1 MSPDQIIL
9 DLDSIRERFLLYNKT
24 FPKEQ
29 INDFYQFDTKKSAKQ
44 NLSLLSKEILNTPF
58 TTNYLFAYK
67 PIFLAIIA
75 HWTSQNGDNVHLL
88 KVLETSSKIISLYP
102 ISRSLIEDFLSKNNE
117 FFITILQNV
126 STQKDANIFKILL
139 SYYRLL
145 YHDVTIFIR
154 FIKPD
159 VLYSMVEHPMT
170 PSLTKFLSLKLL
182 SIYLQLN
189 ESGALDMYKKY
200 LDWNNQDLFCGPYD
214 TNKHANYKFLELNE
228 AKRLSNFTILP
239 EVDECFI
246 GPENT
251 QNNNTY
257 FAIEPSDLDKNVV
270 SIGGVI
276 VPRVHIANENKNQY
290 SKTFVPTMR
299 TVTAIRQLA
308 KFLQKAEPIMLLGK
322 SGSGKTFLISEL
334 SKYIGCYDSI
344 VKIHLGEQTDAKLLI
359 GTYTSGEKPGTF
371 EWRDGV
377 LTTAVKEGRWVLIE
391 DIDKA
396 PTEVLSILLSLLEKR
411 ELTIPS
417 RGETINAGNGF
428 QLISTVT
435 LTEDMIK
442 KNNASDSTI
451 NNNNNNFNLNMIGM
465 RIWKTVYLDEP
476 SEEDL
481 TLILTKRYPVLT
493 RLIPKLIHCYKTVKS
508 IYLDPRFISLNKG
521 AHSRVV
527 SVRDLVKLCSR
538 LDTLFKNNNIHKP
551 DQLIESS
558 IYDSI
563 FAEATDCFAGA
574 ISEFKALEPLIHS
587 IGESLEIANSR
598 ISLFLTKHVP
608 KFENF
613 DDHIIIGRAK
623 LHKSTLSLQKK
634 SVNST
639 SFAFTNH
646 SLRLMEQISVA
657 VQMTEP
663 VLLVGETGTGKTT
676 VVQQVAKLMNK
687 SLTVINVSQQTETGD
702 LLGGYKPVNSKSVA
716 VPIQE
721 EFETLFAATFS
732 VKKNERFYKMLHKC
746 FNKGQWKNVVKLWN
760 EAYKMAQTILKKKEE
775 TTPNNNEKKKK
786 KRKLNDHQKEL
797 LLKQWSEF
805 DNSVAKFKAQ
815 ASTLENSFI
824 FNFVEGSLV
833 KAVRNGEW
841 LLLDEINLASADT
854 LESISELLSDAS
866 SRSILLSEKGDAE
879 PIKAHPDFRIFACMN
894 PATDVGKRDLPTG
907 IRSKFTEIY
916 VHSPDRDITDL
927 LSIIDKYI
935 GNYSV
940 SDEWVGNDIA
950 ELYLEAKKLSD
961 NNQIVDGSNQK
972 PHFSI
977 RTLTRTLLYVRD
989 IVKIYGLRRSLY
1001 DGFCMSFLTLLDE
1014 KSANILEPII
1024 AKYTIDRLKN
1034 ARAVLLQAPS
1044 SPGPDYVQFKHYWMR
1059 KGQEE
1064 VKEQPHY
1071 IITPFVEKNLLNL
1084 VRATSGNR
1092 FPILIQGPTSAGK
1105 TSMIKYL
1112 ADITGHKFVRIN
1124 NHEHTDLQEYLG
1136 TYITDDSG
1144 KLAFK
1149 EGVLVE
1155 ALRKGYWIVLDEL
1168 NLAPTDVLEALN
1180 RLLDDNRELFIPETQ
1195 EIVHPHPDFM
1205 LFATQNPPGIY
1216 GGRKVLSRA
1225 FRNRFLEL
1233 HFDDIPQNELEI
1245 ILRERCQIAPS
1256 YAKKIVEVYRQ
1267 LSIERSATRLFEQ
1280 KNGFATLRDLFRWAL
1295 RDAVGYEELAA
1306 NGYMLLAERCRS
1318 PQEKVTVKKTLE
1330 KVMKVKL
1337 DMDRYYES
1345 LEDQNLQKMDSVIWT
1360 KALRRLA
1367 VLVTSSLK
1375 NNEPVLLVG
1384 ETGCGKTTVC
1394 QLLAEYT
1401 GKKLI
1406 TLNAHQNTE
1415 TGDILGAQR
1424 PLRNRSELQHQ
1435 LISVLQ
1441 SVLNK
1446 PEVIELDSL
1455 LMAYDECD
1463 KSQLSENQIENVNR
1477 LKENLNVLF
1486 EWNDGPLV
1494 QALKTGNFFLLDEI
1508 SLADDS
1514 VLERLNSVLEPER
1527 SLLIAEKGSSDNFVT
1542 AKDGFQFFAT
1552 MNPGGDYGKKEL
1564 SPALRNRFT
1573 EIWVPSMEN
1582 FEDVELI
1589 VKSKLQTSAD
1599 ELTKCIVGFSE
1610 WFGKKYGGGD
1620 ATNGIISLRDILAW
1634 VDFINSTNN
1643 KLKNPAAQLVH
1654 GALMVFIDALG
1665 TNNTAYLAE
1674 NEENLRKQ
1682 KAECIEKLSE
1692 IFGSDLS
1699 IYVDGNNKYDMD
1711 DSNLYIGMF
1720 AYPKAPHNSKS
1731 TTFTIDAPTTA
1742 GNLMRVIRA
1751 MQVSKPI
1758 LLEGSP
1764 GVGKTSLITALANLT
1779 GNKLTRINLSE
1790 QTDLIDLFG
1799 SDAPGERSGE
1809 FVWHDAPFLK
1819 AMQEGHW
1826 VLLDEMN
1833 LASQSV
1839 LEGLNACLDHRG
1851 EAYIPEL
1858 DKSFSRHPN
1867 FMVFAAQNPQYQGG
1881 GRKGLPKSFVNR
1893 FTVVYVEML
1902 TAEDLLLIAKHLYP
1916 QVDSVIIQNV
1926 IRLISEL
1933 EDQVSR
1939 KKMWGLSGSPWEF
1952 NLRDSL
1958 RWLKLLGKKGITDEL
1973 TIYDFFDIIIKQR
1986 FRTKED
1992 RAKASSLLHKIFGEN
2007 TKKSNYFWGDVNFI
2021 QFNNAVAK
2029 RNPQFSFPLANNL
2042 YNLECNVEYYE
2053 SALRCIS
2060 NNWPLILVGP
2070 TNSGKTSLVTYLA
2083 SLLGAQVD
2091 IFSMNSDI
2099 DSMDI
2104 LGGYEQVD
2112 MTRKIS
2118 TLTNKFKMFLR
2129 NILFA
2134 NLKLNSAEADSI
2146 ASGFHLLNVIS
2157 QHSINEQTFDQ
2168 FYSLF
2173 KDFYAC
2179 VKNNTTLDHI
2189 SEQIE
2194 NIKHLI
2200 NRVEA
2205 AKFEWFDGMLVKA
2218 VEEGR
2223 WLILD
2228 NANLCSPS
2236 VLDRLNSLLET
2247 NGSLL
2252 INECSQED
2260 GQPRVLEPHPNF
2272 RLFLTMDPK
2281 YGELSR
2287 AMRNR
2292 GIEIYMDDLNER
2304 ATSYDRKCLGYD
2316 SKQIFKEDDDSLSQ
2330 ELMSL
2335 HINMSTLQKPLKCFI
2350 IPSCTFAQSFS
2361 KVHDVLLY
2369 STTDAPVETLS
2380 GLLSFSKLND
2390 IEGWNSNING
2400 INYYYSGSKVSSII
2414 EFLQFL
2420 RISNILEKL
2429 NEISLTS
2436 EKNINHIIS
2445 NENNTVSHQPIMLLL
2460 NEFLVPELIKV
2471 APLVVSAEIIYLFS
2485 ILEKL
2490 RLLQSNL
2497 STIEKRSKIC
2507 KVSDLS
2513 YIEKSAAVVNG
2524 RQLKEKIRIPVFT
2537 LLSNLLDFIKHN
2549 ITSNPLFSVHNFY
2562 KSFWSLI
2569 IILESIFDCA
2579 SKKDEARLRIYKEVL
2594 GNWLVTAPCEQEA
2607 SNFEAITNAFDNSI
2621 NSQRGYSMTIL
2632 WEKFRIAYPQT
2643 AEGWQLWNN
2652 IQDLCAR
2659 FDKVRVQQF
2668 KESTQLIETII
2679 FMFAELMNDILTNN
2693 VKDFELLDAKLREGI
2708 DSLETI
2714 SNKFLNKRE
2723 HFFMNEFDTL
2733 VRIQS
2738 LYQEGISSLLKNVCS
2753 NVSISTSKLIKLS
2766 SNDHVYPPVFNLL
2779 WVKQKDRYISHTN
2792 SIISAAFIQN
2802 IINKTNS
2809 FNKFNGSHIEQA
2821 LSDAKLLLVT
2831 SIESSK
2837 YLLKNPINELT
2848 CKLLEWVKVVFNTHL
2863 QVDVSQINNQELIAL
2878 LSSPENKH
2886 LNNVYQN
2893 YLKHA
2898 LDILNDVNK
2907 SHLLGH
2913 AWILFGIAMLIL
2925 YSPDIPY
2932 DPAVHDYVL
2941 YDIYI
2946 KHVNYSKDMIQS
2958 WDVINNV
2965 ISGDDDILVK
2975 KLVDVPSDYDT
2986 PNKPRVYRS
2995 SLSVDNLIDEWSVFF
3010 SSTITPERLSVIFS
3024 SVDKWDKMIDGRFDM
3039 FQQTSSNFL
3048 SRLETGYQ
3056 TFSDLNDI
3064 FAGYVFCIKLGFDLM
3079 KHSIKEREKDIKLT
3093 NLWPVDSLQLTNSNS
3108 LVTTFTE
3115 ISKLTKNTSVDD
3127 FMCEKVMIFFMEIF
3141 NYHKCDK
3148 KIYGLF
3154 DNVLQIL
3161 YYRWSL
3167 RRMKDE
3173 QKSAEESSIF
3183 KYEDKTED
3191 VEAEFRKMFPDYDN
3205 TLSFNEADSYANTQE
3220 DDLENIYYKMATI
3233 YMDIFSG
3240 EKSSTIDQLV
3250 NSGSKLVGTLINNKQ
3265 ELLAGEISPS
3275 LLIASITTLYD
3286 EINTYS
3292 EQGDHENLDFYR
3304 DSSVVEAK
3312 KAVTV
3317 INNIWLK
3324 VHSLLQQ
3331 WPEHATLNEL
3341 YRICEE
3347 FLSFSVDTPLA
3358 RQLQKIEQ
3366 IYTFMT
3372 EWEKYAASYVSFST
3386 LIKDIT
3392 NLIVSW
3398 RRLELHTWKG
3408 LFKTEEKKI
3417 EKSIGK
3423 WWFYVFEIVI
3433 ATNCENEENE
3443 IPQLTTLLSSL
3454 NIFFSKSTVGEYATR
3469 IKLVKNFANHLKLYM
3484 PSRSKTLD
3492 ALNNILSFYGQFTT
3506 IVTDFIDAK
3515 KKSLEKDISEVILLA
3530 SWKDVNVDALKQS
3543 SRKSH
3548 NSLYKLV
3555 RKYRNVLTTNVLS
3568 IIESG
3573 LPYEHKLRLQYKPL
3587 VKPSFVEVDLQH
3599 AKNVVKTIPDWD
3611 SRIKT
3616 LKNIDLVKKN
3626 MENYYAKIESQ
3637 SFPKFE
3643 QLVRDYA
3650 READRL
3656 RSETPNIYKKE
3667 IKKQLAALKAQKT
3680 KLLSDSLKELRRIG
3694 LKTSFREDIHKV
3706 QGTATS
3712 ILANSPSFNGTIMES
3727 SDDYYFRILDM
3738 LPKLRSAVANPADDI
3753 PVASVEKGMAIMEN
3767 LFFSLIT
3774 TRKPIVTLARH
3785 FEKVSEVRDYF
3796 ECISS
3801 STGSIKQFSL
3811 QLDVSNI
3818 RYISSWLPYVLE
3830 YATKSLT
3837 IIGSLCEQSLDTGL
3851 ILQTSIRLKEFNS
3864 RIEKVHV
3871 FDSQT
3876 SILVSE
3882 YKEFI
3887 NNFLAQLESSQNSY
3901 NYFVYN
3907 VIVNWIKQNTLTS
3920 VKSEQF
3926 SEPAIQEFDQLFRKV
3941 FTSIILA
3948 FQKLMEND
3956 FTSIT
3961 EEDDGWLSIKFKSM
3975 ISLIKSL
3982 NANKIIH
3989 NLQSVCNLLDSSDIS
4004 STTSIMLRA
4013 ITTFT
4018 LPVINQY
4025 FITLQ
4030 CILEKSRSYYVDLS
4044 QGTYI
4049 LANILHNL
4057 AKNGFCSPQP
4067 PSEEVDDNNLHEGT
4081 GLGDGEGAQNNSKD
4095 IEQDEDLT
4103 EDAQT
4108 ANQDQKNKDD
4118 SENEDEDNAVEM
4130 EGDMAGEIE
4139 NLSDQDDNN
4148 DENDMDEEEENEL
4161 DDQIDDLDEDD
4172 PNAVDDKMW
4181 DEEAAESS
4189 KEKEIDKQLDSKDEN
4204 EVQAANDHDDNADNG
4219 ENENQ
4224 NMDDEDKSKKEQ
4236 QQEIEEEI
4244 NDNDNH
4250 SENDDDEV
4258 EEDENVDEEEDVG
4271 EQEDEVRNEE
4281 GEKMDAAVPEV
4292 ETLELPDDLKLDS
4305 GDEEEGDN
4313 EEDENDDEIMDNI
4326 DMLNEDEEEE
4336 VNNETNNSGN
4346 EDEPDAMD
4354 IDEDENPIEDESIE
4368 AGNTENKDIEDEN
4381 DKNKSDEENVN
4392 NNSEEELGQDQDQLA
4407 NEEKELG
4414 GDDNMD
4420 NPEGLDGIEDLLQE
4434 QSTDTNAAV
4443 EQQYGSKG
4451 SGSTSKDIEEQED
4464 IGSSG
4469 NTQNAYEEE
4478 QEKEQVDN
4486 VDNTREEAKEALKQ
4500 LGDSLKEFHRRR
4512 REIKEATER
4521 SKEEQ
4526 DEPDRKVNERP
4537 DDFEH
4542 VDGANTETDTQALGS
4557 ANQDE
4562 VQTIDED
4569 KAIDDDFEE
4578 EEENKGEDKDY
4589 DMLQNE
4595 NDKTNENELD
4605 EGLESEQDETG
4616 ELQDGKVG
4624 GVFSNQ
4630 KDDDNDDP
4638 FNKNNKS
4645 VKDEYNEEDLYEND
4659 IDMLLDV
4666 VDNKVNRENQFD
4678 IPPRDI
4684 NEARAIW
4691 NQSEISTMELV
4702 SRLGEQLRLILEP
4715 TLATKLRGDYKTG
4728 KRLNMKRIIPYIA
4741 SQFRKDKIWL
4751 RRTKPSKRD
4760 YQIMIALDNSKSMS
4774 ESNCVKL
4781 AFDSLCLVSR
4791 TLTQLESG
4799 SLSIMKFGENSREV
4813 HSFDQPFSK
4822 EAGVK
4827 TFQWFDFQDTKTDVK
4842 KLVAESIKIFE
4853 RSRSLSSNSDQWQL
4867 EIIISDGI
4875 CEDHETLQRL
4885 VRRARENKIMLVF
4898 VIIDGISSNESILD
4912 MNQVNYIPDQYGN
4925 PQLKINKYLDTFP
4938 FEFYVVVHD
4947 ISELPEMLSIIL
4959 RQYFSDL
4966 VSS

>member
-1 MSPDQIIL
+1 MSPDQIVL
-9 DLDSIRERFLLYNKT
+9 DLDAIRERFLFFNKT

-29 INDFYQFDTKKSAKQ
+29 IDDFYQFNTNKSTKE
-44 NLSLLSKEILNTPF
+44 NLSLLSKKILNTPF

-67 PIFLAIIA
+67 PIFLAIVA
-75 HWTSQNGDNVHLL
+75 HWTSRTDDNDHLL
-88 KVLETSSKIISLYP
+88 KVLESTSRIISLYP
-102 ISRSLIEDFLSKNNE
+102 ISRTIIEDFLSKNND
-117 FFITILQNV
+117 FFITILQNP
-126 STQKDANIFKILL
+126 STQDNSSIFKILL
-139 SYYRLL
+139 SYYRLI
-145 YHDVTIFIR
+145 YHDNTVFINFLR
-154 FIKPD
+154 PD
-159 VLYSMVEHPMT
+159 VLYSIVEHPLT
-170 PSLTKFLSLKLL
+170 SPLTKFLSLKLL

-189 ESGALDMYKKY
+189 ESGSIDLFRKY
-200 LDWNNQDLFCGPYD
+200 LDYNNHDIFCGQYD
-214 TNKHANYKFLELNE
+214 TNKYANYKFLELNE
-228 AKRLSNFTILP
+228 AKRFSNFTLLP
-239 EVDECFI
+239 EVKECFI
-246 GPENT
+246 NSKIT
-251 QNNNTY
+251 HTKNY
-257 FAIEPSDLDKNVV
+257 FVINPSDLNNNVV
-270 SIGGVI
+270 SIGGII
-276 VPRVHIANENKNQY
+276 VPRVRITNNFENQY
-290 SKTFVPTMR
+290 PPTFVPTLK
-299 TVTAIRQLA
+299 TISAIRQLA
-308 KFLQKAEPIMLLGK
+308 KLLQKSDPIMLLGK
-322 SGSGKTFLISEL
+322 SGSGKTFLINEV
-334 SKYIGCYDSI
+334 SKYVGCYDSI
-344 VKIHLGEQTDAKLLI
+344 IKIHLGEQTDAKLLI

-411 ELTIPS
+411 EFTIPS
-417 RGETINAGNGF
+417 RGETVSAGNGF

-442 KNNASDSTI
+442 TNSTA
-451 NNNNNNFNLNMIGM
+451 NLSANNFNLNMIGM
-465 RIWKTVYLDEP
+465 RIWKTVYLNEP
-476 SEEDL
+476 SEKDL

-493 RLIPKLIHCYKTVKS
+493 QLIPKLIYCYETVKS
-508 IYLDPRFISLNKG
+508 IYLDPRFVSLNKG

-527 SVRDLVKLCSR
+527 SIRDLVKLCNR

-558 IYDSI
+558 VYDSI
-563 FAEATDCFAGA
+563 FAEAVDCFGGA
-574 ISEFKALEPLIHS
+574 ISEFKALEPLIHN

-598 ISLFLTKHVP
+598 ISLFLTKNTP
-608 KFENF
+608 KFETF
-613 DDHIIIGRAK
+613 DDHVIIGRAK

-634 SVNST
+634 SINST

-676 VVQQVAKLMNK
+676 VVQQVANLMNK

-732 VKKNERFYKMLHKC
+732 IKKNERFYKMLHKC
-746 FNKGQWKNVVKLWN
+746 FNKGQWKNVVKLWK
-760 EAYKMAQTILKKKEE
+760 EAYKMAQTVLKKEDK
-775 TTPNNNEKKKK
+775 TTSAVDENRKK

-805 DNSVAKFKAQ
+805 DNNVTKFIAQ
-815 ASTLENSFI
+815 SNSLENSFI

-854 LESISELLSDAS
+854 LESISELLSDTS

-935 GNYSV
+935 GSFSV
-940 SDEWVGNDIA
+940 SDEWIGNDIA
-950 ELYLEAKKLSD
+950 ECYLEAKRLSE

-1034 ARAVLLQAPS
+1034 TRSVLLQTPS
-1044 SPGPDYVQFKHYWMR
+1044 SPGPSYVQFKHYWMR

-1064 VKEQPHY
+1064 IKEQPHY
-1071 IITPFVEKNLLNL
+1071 IITPFVERNLLNL

-1092 FPILIQGPTSAGK
+1092 FPILVQGPTSAGK

-1136 TYITDDSG
+1136 TYITDDAG
-1144 KLAFK
+1144 KLTFK

-1233 HFDDIPQNELEI
+1233 HFDDIPQDELEI

-1256 YAKKIVEVYRQ
+1256 YAKRIVEVYRQ
-1267 LSIERSATRLFEQ
+1267 LSVERSVTRLFEQ
-1280 KNGFATLRDLFRWAL
+1280 KNSFATLRDLFRWAL
-1295 RDAVGYEELAA
+1295 RDAVGYKELAA

-1318 PQEKVTVKKTLE
+1318 PQEKITVKKTLE
-1330 KVMKVKL
+1330 RVMKVKL
-1337 DMDRYYES
+1337 DMDHYYEN
-1345 LEDQNLQKMDSVIWT
+1345 LEDPNLRKLDSVIWT

-1367 VLVTSSLK
+1367 VLVTNSLK

-1394 QLLAEYT
+1394 QLLSEYT

-1424 PLRNRSELQHQ
+1424 PIRNRSELQHQ
-1435 LISVLQ
+1435 LISLLQ
-1441 SVLNK
+1441 NILNK
-1446 PEVIELDSL
+1446 PEITNLDSL
-1455 LMAYDECD
+1455 LVAYDHFD
-1463 KSQLSENQIENVNR
+1463 KSQLSENQLQDVKQLR
-1477 LKENLNVLF
+1477 ENLNVLF
-1486 EWNDGPLV
+1486 EWNDGPLI
-1494 QALKTGNFFLLDEI
+1494 QALKEGNFFLFDEI

-1573 EIWVPSMEN
+1573 EIWVPSMES
-1582 FEDVELI
+1582 FDDVELI
-1589 VKSKLQTSAD
+1589 VKCKLKPSVS
-1599 ELTKCIVGFSE
+1599 ELTKSIVGFSE

-1620 ATNGIISLRDILAW
+1620 ATSGVISLRDILAW
-1634 VDFINSTNN
+1634 VEFINSTDN

-1674 NEENLRKQ
+1674 NEVNLKRQ
-1682 KAECIEKLSE
+1682 KTECIDKLSS
-1692 IFGSDLS
+1692 IFGDDLS
-1699 IYVDGNNKYDMD
+1699 IYVNASNKYNFDNSD
-1711 DSNLYIGMF
+1711 IHIGMF
-1720 AYPKAPHNSKS
+1720 TYSKNLGIVEG

-1742 GNLMRVIRA
+1742 RNLMRVTRA
-1751 MQVSKPI
+1751 MQVNKPI

-1764 GVGKTSLITALANLT
+1764 GVGKTSLITALASLT

-1809 FVWHDAPFLK
+1809 FVWHNAPFLK

-1902 TAEDLLLIAKHLYP
+1902 TADDLLLIAKHLYP
-1916 QVDSVIIQNV
+1916 GIDSDIIQNV
-1926 IRLISEL
+1926 IHLISEL
-1933 EDQVSR
+1933 EEEVSR
-1939 KKMWGLSGSPWEF
+1939 KKKWGISGSPWEF
-1952 NLRDSL
+1952 NLRDAL
-1958 RWLKLLGKKGITDEL
+1958 RWLKLLGKKGITDEI

-1986 FRTKED
+1986 FRTEED
-1992 RAKASSLLHKIFGEN
+1992 RAKASSLLKKVFGKSS
-2007 TKKSNYFWGDVNFI
+2007 KKANYFGSHTNYI

-2029 RNPQFSFPLANNL
+2029 RNPQFSFPLANKL
-2042 YNLECNVEYYE
+2042 YSLECNIEYYE

-2083 SLLGAQVD
+2083 SVLGIQVD
-2091 IFSMNSDI
+2091 IFSMNSDV
-2099 DSMDI
+2099 DSVDI

-2112 MTRKIS
+2112 LTRKIS
-2118 TLTNKFKMFLR
+2118 SLANELRIFLR
-2129 NILFA
+2129 NILFT
-2134 NLKLNSAEADSI
+2134 NLKLGDTKTEEINISLRLLHNISERSI
-2146 ASGFHLLNVIS
+2146 T
-2157 QHSINEQTFDQ
+2157 EQNFDQ
-2168 FYSLF
+2168 FYALF
-2173 KDFYAC
+2173 KDFYTC
-2179 VKNNTTLDHI
+2179 IKNNITLNKI
-2189 SEQIE
+2189 FEQIE
-2194 NIKHLI
+2194 KIKHLTDK
-2200 NRVEA
+2200 VTA

-2260 GQPRVLEPHPNF
+2260 GQPRILEPHPNF

-2292 GIEIYMDDLNER
+2292 GIEIYMDDLNNR
-2304 ATSYDRKCLGYD
+2304 ATSYDRRCLGFT
-2316 SKQIFKEDDDSLSQ
+2316 SKTIIEEQEDLLSKELDSLSINPS
-2330 ELMSL
+2330 SL
-2335 HINMSTLQKPLKCFI
+2335 PRPLKCFI
-2350 IPSCTFAQSFS
+2350 IPSCTLAYSFS
-2361 KVHDVLLY
+2361 IVHDVILC
-2369 STTDAPVETLS
+2369 STTNTSIDALA
-2380 GLLSFSKLND
+2380 GLITFDNLNN
-2390 IEGWNSNING
+2390 IEGWSSNIVK
-2400 INYYYSGSKVSSII
+2400 INHYFNDS
-2414 EFLQFL
+2414 
-2420 RISNILEKL
+2420 RISGIVDFIHFLHTSKILEKL
-2429 NEISLTS
+2429 NDISLVA
-2436 EKNINHIIS
+2436 EKNIHFINS
-2445 NENNTVSHQPIMLLL
+2445 LENNTVSHQQLMLPL
-2460 NEFLVPELIKV
+2460 NEFLTSELIKT
-2471 APLVVSAEIIYLFS
+2471 APLAVSAEIIYLFN

-2490 RLLQSNL
+2490 RHLQACMI
-2497 STIEKRSKIC
+2497 TIEKRSKIC

-2513 YIEKSAAVVNG
+2513 YIEKCAAMLNG
-2524 RQLKEKIRIPVFT
+2524 RQLKEIIRIPIFSLVK
-2537 LLSNLLDFIKHN
+2537 NLLQFINHSIVSK
-2549 ITSNPLFSVHNFY
+2549 PLFPTNLYY
-2562 KSFWSLI
+2562 KLFWLLI
-2569 IILESIFDCA
+2569 VISESIYDSA
-2579 SKKDEARLRIYKEVL
+2579 SKKDEARLRVYKEVL
-2594 GNWLVTAPCEQEA
+2594 DKWLA
-2607 SNFEAITNAFDNSI
+2607 SATHKEGLENFKEIINIFDSSI
-2621 NSQRGYSMTIL
+2621 NSQRGHSMTIL
-2632 WEKFRIAYPQT
+2632 WEHFRIAYPQT
-2643 AEGWQLWNN
+2643 SKGWKLWND
-2652 IQDLCAR
+2652 IKELCAR
-2659 FDKVRVQQF
+2659 FDKVKMQQF
-2668 KESTQLIETII
+2668 KESTQSIVAII
-2679 FMFAELMNDILTNN
+2679 TTFAELVDDVLKNN
-2693 VKDFELLDAKLREGI
+2693 VTDVELLFTNLIEGI
-2708 DSLETI
+2708 NNLEAI
-2714 SNKFLNKRE
+2714 SNRFLNKRK
-2723 HFFMNEFDTL
+2723 HFFLNEFDTL
-2733 VRIQS
+2733 LRIQS
-2738 LYQEGISSLLKNVCS
+2738 LYQEGLSSILQNICS
-2753 NVSISTSKLIKLS
+2753 NVSISTHNQIRLTAS
-2766 SNDHVYPPVFNLL
+2766 DHVYPPVFDLL
-2779 WVKQKDRYISHTN
+2779 WVKQEDKYISHTN
-2792 SIISAAFIQN
+2792 DIISAAYIQN
-2802 IINKTNS
+2802 IIGKTNT
-2809 FNKFNGSHIEQA
+2809 FDKFSGSHIEQT
-2821 LSDAKLLLVT
+2821 LSDAKLLLT
-2831 SIESSK
+2831 TTIKSSK
-2837 YLLKNPINELT
+2837 YLLKNHIYELG
-2848 CKLLEWVKVVFNTHL
+2848 CKLLTWIKIIVKLHIN
-2863 QVDVSQINNQELIAL
+2863 VDISEINNQEIITLF
-2878 LSSPENKH
+2878 SSPENKH
-2886 LNNVYQN
+2886 INVVYQK
-2893 YLKHA
+2893 YLKPA
-2898 LDILNDVNK
+2898 LDILKDTNK
-2907 SHLLGH
+2907 SHLLGQ

-2925 YSPDIPY
+2925 YSPDVPY
-2932 DPAVHDYVL
+2932 DPAIHDYVL
-2941 YDIYI
+2941 YDIYM
-2946 KHVNYSKDMIQS
+2946 KHVNYSKDMINS
-2958 WDVINNV
+2958 WDVINKV
-2965 ISGDDDILVK
+2965 ISGDDEILVK
-2975 KLVDVPSDYDT
+2975 RLIEIPSDQDA

-3010 SSTITPERLSVIFS
+3010 SSTVNPERLSVIFPS
-3024 SVDKWDKMIDGRFDM
+3024 MNKWEQMIDGEFEM
-3039 FQQTSSNFL
+3039 FQQNSSNFL
-3048 SRLETGYQ
+3048 NRLNSGYQ
-3056 TFSDLNDI
+3056 AFTDLNDI
-3064 FAGYVFCIKLGFDLM
+3064 FAGYVFCIKFGFDLM
-3079 KHSIKEREKDIKLT
+3079 KHSIKENEKDTNVT
-3093 NLWPVDSLQLTNSNS
+3093 NLWPVDILQLTSNNS
-3108 LVTTFTE
+3108 LVNTFTE
-3115 ISKLTKNTSVDD
+3115 LSKLTKRTSVDD
-3127 FMCEKVMIFFMEIF
+3127 LISEKTMVFFMDIF
-3141 NYHKCDK
+3141 KYHKCNK
-3148 KIYGLF
+3148 RLYSMF
-3154 DNVLQIL
+3154 DNVLQTL

-3167 RRMKDE
+3167 RRMKEE
-3173 QKSAEESSIF
+3173 QKSIEESSIY

-3191 VEAEFRKMFPDYDN
+3191 IEAEFKEMFPDYASA
-3205 TLSFNEADSYANTQE
+3205 LSFEETNSFRNVQQ
-3220 DDLENIYYKMATI
+3220 DDLEKVYHKIATI
-3233 YMDIFSG
+3233 YMEIFSE
-3240 EKSSTIDQLV
+3240 EKSNSIDQLIK
-3250 NSGSKLVGTLINNKQ
+3250 SGSKLVDVFINNTQK
-3265 ELLAGEISPS
+3265 LLIGQISPS
-3275 LLIASITTLYD
+3275 LLMSSITILYN
-3286 EINTYS
+3286 EINKYS
-3292 EQGDHENLDFYR
+3292 GQDDDENLDFYH

-3312 KAVTV
+3312 KAATI

-3324 VHSLLQQ
+3324 IASLLQQ
-3331 WPEHATLNEL
+3331 WPEHATLNDL

-3347 FLSFSVDTPLA
+3347 FLSFSVDIPLA

-3372 EWEKYAASYVSFST
+3372 EWEKYAASYVSLST
-3386 LIKDIT
+3386 LIGDIT

-3408 LFKTEEKKI
+3408 LFNAEEKKI

-3423 WWFYVFEIVI
+3423 WWFNLFEVVIV
-3433 ATNCENEENE
+3433 TSNENEKDENS
-3443 IPQLTTLLSSL
+3443 QLTTLLSSL
-3454 NIFFSKSTVGEYATR
+3454 NIFFSKSTVGEYSTR
-3469 IKLVKNFANHLKLYM
+3469 IRLVKAFTNHLQSFM
-3484 PSRSKTLD
+3484 PYRLKTID
-3492 ALNNILSFYGQFTT
+3492 ALANILSFYEQFNSL
-3506 IVTDFIDAK
+3506 VTDFICSK
-3515 KKSLEKDISEVILLA
+3515 KKSLENDISEVILLA

-3555 RKYRNVLTTNVLS
+3555 RKYRSVLSTNVTS
-3568 IIESG
+3568 IIEAG
-3573 LPYEHKLRLQYKPL
+3573 LPFDHKFNLQMKPL
-3587 VKPSFVEVDLQH
+3587 YKPSFLDIDLQN
-3599 AKNVVKTIPDWD
+3599 AKRVVTTIPGWD

-3626 MENYYAKIESQ
+3626 MENYYVKIKSQ
-3637 SFPKFE
+3637 SFPNFE

-3656 RSETPNIYKKE
+3656 RSETPSVYKKE
-3667 IKKQLAALKAQKT
+3667 IKKQLTALKTQKT

-3694 LKTSFREDIHKV
+3694 LKTNYREDIHNV
-3706 QGTATS
+3706 QGTVTS
-3712 ILANSPSFNGTIMES
+3712 ILANSSSFKGTIMES
-3727 SDDYYFRILDM
+3727 SDVYYFRILDM
-3738 LPKLRSAVANPADDI
+3738 LPKLRNAVANPAADVPI
-3753 PVASVEKGMAIMEN
+3753 ASIEKGMAIMEN
-3767 LFFSLIT
+3767 LLFSLIT
-3774 TRKPIVTLARH
+3774 TRKVMVTLARQ
-3785 FEKVSEVRDYF
+3785 FEKVANIREYL
-3796 ECISS
+3796 ECIST
-3801 STGSIKQFSL
+3801 STGHIKQYSL
-3811 QLDVSNI
+3811 QVDVNNV
-3818 RYISSWLPYVLE
+3818 RYISSWLPNILE
-3830 YATKSLT
+3830 YATTNLT
-3837 IIGSLCEQSLDTGL
+3837 IIGLFSEQSLDTGL
-3851 ILQTSIRLKEFNS
+3851 LLQTTLRLKEFRS
-3864 RIEKVHV
+3864 RIEKVQV
-3871 FDSQT
+3871 FDSQI
-3876 SILVSE
+3876 SSLISD
-3882 YKEFI
+3882 YQEFI
-3887 NNFLAQLESSQNSY
+3887 NAFLVQLRSSQNSY
-3901 NYFVYN
+3901 CFFVYN
-3907 VIVNWIKQNTLTS
+3907 VIADWIQQNTKIS
-3920 VKSEQF
+3920 VKDEEF
-3926 SEPAIQEFDQLFRKV
+3926 SEPVIQDFDQLFRKV
-3941 FTSIILA
+3941 YTAVILA

-3956 FTSIT
+3956 LASVT
-3961 EEDDGWLSIKFKSM
+3961 EEDDNWLAMKSKSIV
-3975 ISLIKSL
+3975 SLIKSL
-3982 NANKIIH
+3982 HTARVIH
-3989 NLQSVCNLLDSSDIS
+3989 NLQCITSLINSSNISV
-4004 STTSIMLRA
+4004 TTSIMLRA

-4025 FITLQ
+4025 FSTLQ
-4030 CILEKSRSYYVDLS
+4030 CIMEKSRSYYVDIS
-4044 QGTYI
+4044 QGSYI

-4067 PSEEVDDNNLHEGT
+4067 PSEEIDDNNLHEGT

-4118 SENEDEDNAVEM
+4118 RDDEDKDDAVDM

-4139 NLSDQDDNN
+4139 NLSDQDDKN
-4148 DENDMDEEEENEL
+4148 DENDMEEDDDELEDN
-4161 DDQIDDLDEDD
+4161 IDDLDEDD

-4181 DEEAAESS
+4181 NEEAAESS
-4189 KEKEIDKQLDSKDEN
+4189 KEKETENQLDSKEEN
-4204 EVQAANDHDDNADNG
+4204 DVQAGYDKDNNADNG
-4219 ENENQ
+4219 ENESQ
-4224 NMDDEDKSKKEQ
+4224 NVDEEDKTNKNEQ
-4236 QQEIEEEI
+4236 RPDIEETKT
-4244 NDNDNH
+4244 DNESMHEQDG
-4250 SENDDDEV
+4250 DEL
-4258 EEDENVDEEEDVG
+4258 EEDESADEEEDVG
-4271 EQEDEVRNEE
+4271 EQEDEVRNEDS
-4281 GEKMDAAVPEV
+4281 EKMDATVPEV
-4292 ETLELPDDLKLDS
+4292 ETMELPDDLKLDS
-4305 GDEEEGDN
+4305 DDEEKTD
-4313 EEDENDDEIMDNI
+4313 EEVTDDEEMKDNF
-4326 DMLNEDEEEE
+4326 DKMNEDEEEE
-4336 VNNETNNSGN
+4336 LNEENI
-4346 EDEPDAMD
+4346 DAVSEKESDSMD
-4354 IDEDENPIEDESIE
+4354 IDEDNDHIEDESTEVENNENE
-4368 AGNTENKDIEDEN
+4368 AGENENDEN
-4381 DKNKSDEENVN
+4381 MSNEENLDN
-4392 NNSEEELGQDQDQLA
+4392 ESEEELGQDQDQLI
-4407 NEEKELG
+4407 NEKQELG

-4420 NPEGLDGIEDLLQE
+4420 NLEGLDGTEDLLQE
-4434 QSTDTNAAV
+4434 ESTDVNSAV
-4443 EQQYGSKG
+4443 QQQSGSKG
-4451 SGSTSKDIEEQED
+4451 SGSTSKDVEEQED

-4469 NTQNAYEEE
+4469 NTQNAYREE
-4478 QEKEQVDN
+4478 QEKEQSDN
-4486 VDNTREEAKEALKQ
+4486 IDDTREEAKEALKQ

-4512 REIKEATER
+4512 KEIKEMSERTE
-4521 SKEEQ
+4521 EEQ
-4526 DEPDRKVNERP
+4526 EETDKKANEYA

-4542 VDGANTETDTQALGS
+4542 VDGAKTETDTQALG
-4557 ANQDE
+4557 AADQDE
-4562 VQTIDED
+4562 VQAIDED
-4569 KAIDDDFEE
+4569 KAIDEDLEE
-4578 EEENKGEDKDY
+4578 GQEEPKEDMDY
-4589 DMLQNE
+4589 DMLQDE
-4595 NDKTNENELD
+4595 NDNESEEHLD
-4605 EGLESEQDETG
+4605 DRLDSEQDENG

-4630 KDDDNDDP
+4630 RDGDVDNDDSL
-4638 FNKNNKS
+4638 NENGNNRLIEGFSK
-4645 VKDEYNEEDLYEND
+4645 EEEQYENE
-4659 IDMLLDV
+4659 IDMLLDE
-4666 VDNKVNRENQFD
+4666 VDNKVTEENQFD
-4678 IPPRDI
+4678 VPPRDI
-4684 NEARAIW
+4684 DEARRIW
-4691 NQSEISTMELV
+4691 NRSGISTTELV

-4791 TLTQLESG
+4791 TLTQLEAG
-4799 SLSIMKFGENSREV
+4799 SLSIVKFGEYSREV
-4813 HSFDQPFSK
+4813 HSFEQQFSD
-4822 EAGVK
+4822 ESGVK
-4827 TFQWFDFQDTKTDVK
+4827 AFQWFDFQDTKTDVK

-4853 RSRSLSSNSDQWQL
+4853 RARSLSSNSDQWQL

-4898 VIIDGISSNESILD
+4898 VIIDGITSNESILD
-4912 MNQVNYIPDQYGN
+4912 MNQVNYVPDQYGN

-4938 FEFYVVVHD
+4938 FEFYVVVHN

-4966 VSS
+4966 TFS

>member
-9 DLDSIRERFLLYNKT
+9 DLDAIKERFLLFNKT

-29 INDFYQFDTKKSAKQ
+29 TDNFYQFVANKSTKE
-44 NLSLLSKEILNTPF
+44 NLSILSKEILNTPF

-67 PIFLAIIA
+67 PIFLAIVA
-75 HWTSQNGDNVHLL
+75 HWTSQTGDNDHLL
-88 KVLETSSKIISLYP
+88 KVLVTSSKIISLYP
-102 ISRSLIEDFLSKNNE
+102 ISKTLIEDFLYKNND
-117 FFITILQNV
+117 FFITVLQNP
-126 STQKDANIFKILL
+126 STQEDSNIFKILL
-139 SYYRLL
+139 SYYRLIH
-145 YHDVTIFIR
+145 HDNTIFVNFLRPDILY
-154 FIKPD
+154 FI
-159 VLYSMVEHPMT
+159 VEHPLT
-170 PSLTKFLSLKLL
+170 SPLTKFLSLKLL
-182 SIYLQLN
+182 TVYLQLN
-189 ESGALDMYKKY
+189 ESGSIDLFKKY
-200 LDWNNQDLFCGPYD
+200 LDYNNQDLFCGQYD

-228 AKRLSNFTILP
+228 AKRLSNFTLLP

-246 GPENT
+246 DSTATHIKN
-251 QNNNTY
+251 Y
-257 FAIEPSDLDKNVV
+257 FTINPSDLADNVV

-276 VPRVHIANENKNQY
+276 VPRVHITNEVKNQY
-290 SKTFVPTMR
+290 FPTFVPTLK
-299 TVTAIRQLA
+299 TVNAIRQLA
-308 KFLQKAEPIMLLGK
+308 KFFQKSDPIMLLGK
-322 SGSGKTFLISEL
+322 SGSGKTFLINEL
-334 SKYIGCYDSI
+334 SKYIGCHDSI

-442 KNNASDSTI
+442 KNNTSDPTT
-451 NNNNNNFNLNMIGM
+451 NNFSLNMIGM

-476 SEEDL
+476 TEEDL
-481 TLILTKRYPVLT
+481 TLILTKRYPALIQ
-493 RLIPKLIHCYKTVKS
+493 LIPKLIHCYKTVKS
-508 IYLDPRFISLNKG
+508 IYLNPRFISLNKG

-527 SVRDLVKLCSR
+527 SVRDLVKLCNR
-538 LDTLFKNNNIHKP
+538 LDTLFKNNNILKP

-558 IYDSI
+558 VYDSI
-563 FAEATDCFAGA
+563 FAEAADCFAGA
-574 ISEFKALEPLIHS
+574 IGEFKALEPLIHS

-608 KFENF
+608 KFENV
-613 DDHIIIGRAK
+613 DDHVIIGRAK

-634 SVNST
+634 SINIT

-646 SLRLMEQISVA
+646 SLRLMERISVA

-676 VVQQVAKLMNK
+676 VVQQIAKLMNK

-746 FNKGQWKNVVKLWN
+746 FNKGQWKNVVKLWK
-760 EAYKMAQTILKKKEE
+760 EAYKMAQTILKKEDE
-775 TTPNNNEKKKK
+775 ATSNADENRKK
-786 KRKLNDHQKEL
+786 KRKLNDYQKEL

-805 DNSVAKFKAQ
+805 DNSVTKFRAQ
-815 ASTLENSFI
+815 SSSLENSFI

-854 LESISELLSDAS
+854 LESISELLSEAS
-866 SRSILLSEKGDAE
+866 ARSILLSEKGDAE

-935 GNYSV
+935 GSYSV
-940 SDEWVGNDIA
+940 SDEWIGNDIA
-950 ELYLEAKKLSD
+950 EFYLEAKKLSE

-1001 DGFCMSFLTLLDE
+1001 DGFCMSFLTLLDQR
-1014 KSANILEPII
+1014 SANILEPII

-1034 ARAVLLQAPS
+1034 ARSILLQSPP
-1044 SPGPDYVQFKHYWMR
+1044 SPGPEYVQFKHYWMR

-1092 FPILIQGPTSAGK
+1092 FPILVQGPTSAGK

-1233 HFDDIPQNELEI
+1233 HFDDIPQDELEI

-1267 LSIERSATRLFEQ
+1267 LSVERSATRLFEQ
-1280 KNGFATLRDLFRWAL
+1280 KNSFATLRDLFRWAL

-1318 PQEKVTVKKTLE
+1318 LQEKITVKKTLE

-1337 DMDRYYES
+1337 DMDRYYEN
-1345 LEDQNLQKMDSVIWT
+1345 LEDQHLQKLDSIIWT
-1360 KALRRLA
+1360 KALRRLV

-1394 QLLAEYT
+1394 QLLAEYA

-1415 TGDILGAQR
+1415 SGDILGAQR
-1424 PLRNRSELQHQ
+1424 PIRNRSELQCQ
-1435 LISVLQ
+1435 LISLLQ
-1441 SVLNK
+1441 NVLNK
-1446 PEVIELDSL
+1446 PEMTDLDSL
-1455 LMAYDECD
+1455 LIAYDQYD
-1463 KSQLSENQIENVNR
+1463 KSQLSESQIQDIKQ

-1486 EWNDGPLV
+1486 EWHDGPLI
-1494 QALKTGNFFLLDEI
+1494 QALKEGNFFLFDEI

-1527 SLLIAEKGSSDNFVT
+1527 SLLVAEKGSLDNFVT

-1573 EIWVPSMEN
+1573 EIWVPSMDS
-1582 FEDVELI
+1582 FDDVELI
-1589 VKSKLQTSAD
+1589 VKSKLKSSLN

-1620 ATNGIISLRDILAW
+1620 VTSGVISLRDILAW
-1634 VDFINSTNN
+1634 VDFINSTDN

-1674 NEENLRKQ
+1674 NEGNLRRQ
-1682 KAECIEKLSE
+1682 KIECIAKLSE
-1692 IFGSDLS
+1692 IFGDDLS
-1699 IYVDGNNKYDMD
+1699 IYVKDSNKYDMD
-1711 DSNLYIGMF
+1711 DSNIHIGMF
-1720 AYPKAPHNSKS
+1720 TYPRASVNFEPP
-1731 TTFTIDAPTTA
+1731 TFTIDAPTTSA
-1742 GNLMRVIRA
+1742 NLMRVIRA
-1751 MQVSKPI
+1751 MQVTKPI

-1764 GVGKTSLITALANLT
+1764 GVGKTSLVTALANLT

-1902 TAEDLLLIAKHLYP
+1902 TADDLLLIAKHLYP
-1916 QVDSVIIQNV
+1916 RVDPKIIQNV
-1926 IRLISEL
+1926 IHLISEL
-1933 EDQVSR
+1933 EEEVSR
-1939 KKMWGLSGSPWEF
+1939 KKKWGISGSPWEF
-1952 NLRDSL
+1952 NLRDAL
-1958 RWLKLLGKKGITDEL
+1958 RWLKLLSRKGITDEI
-1973 TIYDFFDIIIKQR
+1973 TIYDFFDIIIRQR
-1986 FRTKED
+1986 FRSKED
-1992 RAKASSLLHKIFGEN
+1992 KAKASSLLHKIFGEN
-2007 TKKSNYFWGDVNFI
+2007 TKKSNFFGGHVDFI

-2029 RNPQFSFPLANNL
+2029 RNPQFSFPLANGL
-2042 YNLECNVEYYE
+2042 YPLECNIEYYE

-2070 TNSGKTSLVTYLA
+2070 TNSGKTSIITYLA
-2083 SLLGAQVD
+2083 SVLGTQVD

-2099 DSMDI
+2099 DNMDI

-2112 MTRKIS
+2112 LTRKIS
-2118 TLTNKFKMFLR
+2118 SLTNELKIFLR
-2129 NILFA
+2129 NILFT
-2134 NLKLNSAEADSI
+2134 NLKLDASQAEEI
-2146 ASGFHLLNVIS
+2146 NIGLRLLHDIS
-2157 QHSINEQTFDQ
+2157 QHTITEHSFDQ
-2168 FYSLF
+2168 FYALF
-2173 KDFYAC
+2173 KKFYAC
-2179 VKNNTTLDHI
+2179 VKNNSTLDHI

-2194 NIKHLI
+2194 KIKHFT
-2200 NRVEA
+2200 NKVVA

-2252 INECSQED
+2252 INECSQEN
-2260 GQPRVLEPHPNF
+2260 GQARILEPHPNF
-2272 RLFLTMDPK
+2272 RLFLTVDPK

-2292 GIEIYMDDLNER
+2292 GIEIYMEDLNDR
-2304 ATSYDRKCLGYD
+2304 ATSYDRRCLGFGN
-2316 SKQIFKEDDDSLSQ
+2316 KTIIKEDDDSLSN
-2330 ELMSL
+2330 ELNSL
-2335 HINMSTLQKPLKCFI
+2335 SINTYNTQKPIKCFI
-2350 IPSCTFAQSFS
+2350 TPSCSIAQSFS
-2361 KVHDVLLY
+2361 TIHDVILY
-2369 STTDAPVETLS
+2369 STTDTPIEALS
-2380 GLLSFSKLND
+2380 SLITFSNLND
-2390 IEGWNSNING
+2390 IESWSSNVSA
-2400 INYYYSGSKVSSII
+2400 INYYYNESKVSGII
-2414 EFLQFL
+2414 DFIQFL
-2420 RISNILEKL
+2420 HTSHILEKL
-2429 NEISLTS
+2429 NNISLIS
-2436 EKNINHIIS
+2436 EKNIHRVIS
-2445 NENNTVSHQPIMLLL
+2445 PENNTVSHQQLMLPL
-2460 NEFLVPELIKV
+2460 NEFLIPELIKV
-2471 APLVVSAEIIYLFS
+2471 APSAVSSEIIYLFS
-2485 ILEKL
+2485 MLEKL
-2490 RLLQSNL
+2490 RNLQVYL
-2497 STIEKRSKIC
+2497 STVEKRSKIC

-2513 YIEKSAAVVNG
+2513 YIEKCAALLNG
-2524 RQLKEKIRIPVFT
+2524 RQLKEIVRIPVFT
-2537 LLSNLLDFIKHN
+2537 LLTNLLDFINYN
-2549 ITSNPLFSVHNFY
+2549 ITSRPLFSEKSFY
-2562 KSFWSLI
+2562 KIFWSLMI
-2569 IILESIFDCA
+2569 ISESIYDSA
-2579 SKKDEARLRIYKEVL
+2579 SNKDEARLRVYKEIL
-2594 GNWLVTAPCEQEA
+2594 NNWLVAAPCKEELA
-2607 SNFEAITNAFDNSI
+2607 SFEGIINAFDSSI
-2621 NSQRGYSMTIL
+2621 NSKRGHSMTLL
-2632 WEKFRIAYPQT
+2632 WEKFRITYPQT
-2643 AEGWQLWNN
+2643 SEGWKLWN
-2652 IQDLCAR
+2652 DLGHLCSK
-2659 FDKVRVQQF
+2659 FDKIRIQQF
-2668 KESTQLIETII
+2668 KESNQSIISII
-2679 FMFAELMNDILTNN
+2679 FMFAELVDDILKNN
-2693 VKDFELLDAKLREGI
+2693 VKDFELLYTKLIEGVNN
-2708 DSLETI
+2708 LETI
-2714 SNKFLNKRE
+2714 SNKFLNKRK
-2723 HFFMNEFDTL
+2723 HFFLNEFDTL
-2733 VRIQS
+2733 LRIHS
-2738 LYQEGISSLLKNVCS
+2738 LYQEGLSSLLQNICS
-2753 NVSISTSKLIKLS
+2753 NVSISTYKQIKLTS
-2766 SNDHVYPPVFNLL
+2766 DDHVYPPLFDLL
-2779 WVKQKDRYISHTN
+2779 WVKQEDKYISHTN
-2792 SIISAAFIQN
+2792 DIISAALLQG
-2802 IINKTNS
+2802 IISKTNI
-2809 FNKFNGSHIEQA
+2809 FNKFCGSHIAQT
-2821 LSDAKLLLVT
+2821 LSDAELLLT
-2831 SIESSK
+2831 TTINSSK
-2837 YLLKNPINELT
+2837 CLIRNPFNELSRRLLAWIKKIL
-2848 CKLLEWVKVVFNTHL
+2848 KLHINA
-2863 QVDVSQINNQELIAL
+2863 DVSEINNQEVIIL

-2886 LNNVYQN
+2886 LNEVYQT
-2893 YLKHA
+2893 YLKPA

-2907 SHLLGH
+2907 NHLLGQ

-2941 YDIYI
+2941 YDIYM
-2946 KHVNYSKDMIQS
+2946 KHVNYSKNMIMS
-2958 WDVINNV
+2958 WDVINRV
-2965 ISGDDDILVK
+2965 ISGDDELLIK
-2975 KLVDVPSDYDT
+2975 KFIEIPSDHDA

-3010 SSTITPERLSVIFS
+3010 SSTINPERSSIIFS
-3024 SVDKWDKMIDGRFDM
+3024 SVNKWNEMIDGQFEM
-3039 FQQTSSNFL
+3039 FQQNSSNFL
-3048 SRLETGYQ
+3048 NRLDTGYQ

-3079 KHSIKEREKDIKLT
+3079 KHSIKEKEKNTKLT
-3093 NLWPVDSLQLTNSNS
+3093 NLWPVDMLQFTTNNS

-3115 ISKLTKNTSVDD
+3115 LSKLTKHTSVDD
-3127 FMCEKVMIFFMEIF
+3127 LVSEKAMIFFLEIF
-3141 NYHKCDK
+3141 KYHNCDK
-3148 KIYGLF
+3148 RLYSMF

-3167 RRMKDE
+3167 RRMKEE
-3173 QKSAEESSIF
+3173 QKSVEESSIF
-3183 KYEDKTED
+3183 RYEDKTED
-3191 VEAEFRKMFPDYDN
+3191 IEAEFKEMFPDYDN
-3205 TLSFNEADSYANTQE
+3205 ALSFNETGSFENTQH
-3220 DDLENIYYKMATI
+3220 DDLENVYYKIATI
-3233 YMDIFSG
+3233 YMEIFS
-3240 EKSSTIDQLV
+3240 EAESSSIDQLV
-3250 NSGSKLVGTLINNKQ
+3250 KSGAKLVDVLINNTEK
-3265 ELLAGEISPS
+3265 LLAGEISPS
-3275 LLIASITTLYD
+3275 LLMSSITILYD
-3286 EINTYS
+3286 KINAYS
-3292 EQGDHENLDFYR
+3292 EEGNNENLDFYH
-3304 DSSVVEAK
+3304 DSSIVEAK
-3312 KAVTV
+3312 KAATV
-3317 INNIWLK
+3317 INKIWLK
-3324 VHSLLQQ
+3324 VAALLQQ

-3347 FLSFSVDTPLA
+3347 FLAFAIDIPLA

-3366 IYTFMT
+3366 VYTFMA
-3372 EWEKYAASYVSFST
+3372 EWEKYAASYVSLSA
-3386 LIKDIT
+3386 LIGDIT
-3392 NLIVSW
+3392 SLIVSW

-3423 WWFYVFEIVI
+3423 WWFNLFEIVI
-3433 ATNCENEENE
+3433 ATNNKNEKDENS
-3443 IPQLTTLLSSL
+3443 QLTTLLSSL
-3454 NIFFSKSTVGEYATR
+3454 NVFFSKSTIGEYAIR
-3469 IKLVKNFANHLKLYM
+3469 IKLVKTFANHLQSFM
-3484 PSRSKTLD
+3484 PSRLRTID
-3492 ALNNILSFYGQFTT
+3492 ALNNILSFYEQFTPL
-3506 IVTDFIDAK
+3506 IMDFIYSK
-3515 KKSLEKDISEVILLA
+3515 KKLLEKEISEVILLA

-3555 RKYRNVLTTNVLS
+3555 RKYRSVLSTNALS

-3573 LPYEHKLRLQYKPL
+3573 LPYDHKLNLQCKPL
-3587 VKPSFVEVDLQH
+3587 FKPSFADFDLQK
-3599 AKNVVKTIPDWD
+3599 AKNLVETIPGWD
-3611 SRIKT
+3611 NRIKT
-3616 LKNIDLVKKN
+3616 LKNIDLVMSN
-3626 MENYYAKIESQ
+3626 MENYYAKVASQ
-3637 SFPKFE
+3637 SFPDFQ
-3643 QLVRDYA
+3643 QLVRYYA

-3656 RSETPNIYKKE
+3656 RSETPNVYKKE
-3667 IKKQLAALKAQKT
+3667 IKKQLAALKTQKT

-3694 LKTSFREDIHKV
+3694 LKTNFREDIHKV

-3712 ILANSPSFNGTIMES
+3712 ILANSASFNGTIMES

-3738 LPKLRSAVANPADDI
+3738 LPKLRNAVANPADDV
-3753 PVASVEKGMAIMEN
+3753 PVVSVEKGMAIMEN

-3774 TRKPIVTLARH
+3774 TRKPLVTLARQ
-3785 FEKVSEVRDYF
+3785 FETVANIRDYL
-3796 ECISS
+3796 EGISF
-3801 STGSIKQFSL
+3801 STGYIKQSSL
-3811 QLDVSNI
+3811 QIDIDNI
-3818 RYISSWLPYVLE
+3818 RYISTWLPKVLE
-3830 YATKSLT
+3830 YATKNLT
-3837 IIGSLCEQSLDTGL
+3837 IIELFSEQSIDTSL
-3851 ILQTSIRLKEFNS
+3851 LLQTTLRLEEFKS
-3864 RIEKVHV
+3864 RIEKLKI
-3871 FDSQT
+3871 FDSQV
-3876 SILVSE
+3876 SVLVSE
-3882 YKEFI
+3882 YEEFI
-3887 NNFLAQLESSQNSY
+3887 KTFLIQLESSQNSY
-3901 NYFVYN
+3901 NFFVYN
-3907 VIVNWIKQNTLTS
+3907 VIVDWIKQNTELS
-3920 VKSEQF
+3920 VKTEEF
-3926 SEPAIQEFDQLFRKV
+3926 AEPSIQEFDQLFRKV
-3941 FTSIILA
+3941 FTCIILA

-3961 EEDDGWLSIKFKSM
+3961 EEDDNWLSIKSKSI

-3982 NANKIIH
+3982 NASKVIQ
-3989 NLQSVCNLLDSSDIS
+3989 NLESITSLINSCNITA
-4004 STTSIMLRA
+4004 TTSIMLRA

-4025 FITLQ
+4025 FTTLH
-4030 CILEKSRSYYVDLS
+4030 CILEKSRSYYIDLS
-4044 QGTYI
+4044 QGSYI

-4067 PSEEVDDNNLHEGT
+4067 PSEESDDNNLHEGT

-4095 IEQDEDLT
+4095 IEQDEHLT

-4118 SENEDEDNAVEM
+4118 RDNEDEDDAVEM

-4139 NLSDQDDNN
+4139 NLSDQDDMD
-4148 DENDMDEEEENEL
+4148 DENDMDEDEEENEL
-4161 DDQIDDLDEDD
+4161 EDQIDDLDEDD

-4181 DEEAAESS
+4181 DEQAAENS
-4189 KEKEIDKQLDSKDEN
+4189 KEKETEKQLNSKEENDVQAGEDHENNADNIEN
-4204 EVQAANDHDDNADNG
+4204 EVQ
-4219 ENENQ
+4219 
-4224 NMDDEDKSKKEQ
+4224 NMDEEDNSNKDEQ
-4236 QQEIEEEI
+4236 NQEIEDDM
-4244 NDNDNH
+4244 NDNDNKH
-4250 SENDDDEV
+4250 ENDDDEL
-4258 EEDENVDEEEDVG
+4258 EEDENADEEEDVG

-4281 GEKMDAAVPEV
+4281 VEKMDATVPEI
-4292 ETLELPDDLKLDS
+4292 ETMELPDDLKLDS
-4305 GDEEEGDN
+4305 GDEEESDRDN
-4313 EEDENDDEIMDNI
+4313 ENDDEMKDNLDMMD
-4326 DMLNEDEEEE
+4326 EDEEEE
-4336 VNNETNNSGN
+4336 MSKNNDGADFD
-4346 EDEPDAMD
+4346 DEPNSMD
-4354 IDEDENPIEDESIE
+4354 VDEDNSSIEDESKE
-4368 AGNTENKDIEDEN
+4368 AENKENEGIENENDEN
-4381 DKNKSDEENVN
+4381 ESNKENSDND
-4392 NNSEEELGQDQDQLA
+4392 SDEELGQDQDQLA
-4407 NEEKELG
+4407 NEQKEI
-4414 GDDNMD
+4414 GDESNMD
-4420 NPEGLDGIEDLLQE
+4420 NPEGLADIEDLLQE
-4434 QSTDTNAAV
+4434 QSTDANATV

-4451 SGSTSKDIEEQED
+4451 AGSTSKDVEEQED

-4469 NTQNAYEEE
+4469 NTQNTYREE
-4478 QEKEQVDN
+4478 QGHEQSDN
-4486 VDNTREEAKEALKQ
+4486 IDSTREEAKEALKQ

-4512 REIKEATER
+4512 KEIKEASERTE
-4521 SKEEQ
+4521 EEQ
-4526 DEPDRKVNERP
+4526 EESDRKANERP

-4542 VDGANTETDTQALGS
+4542 VDGSTTNTDTQALGA

-4578 EEENKGEDKDY
+4578 DKEENKEDMDH

-4595 NDKTNENELD
+4595 NDKKTESQLDEEFDSELD
-4605 EGLESEQDETG
+4605 ENG

-4630 KDDDNDDP
+4630 KEEDIDDDDP
-4638 FNKNNKS
+4638 FYKQTNGRL
-4645 VKDEYNEEDLYEND
+4645 NEDFSNEQERFENEIDL
-4659 IDMLLDV
+4659 LLDNI
-4666 VDNKVNRENQFD
+4666 DNTVTKEDQFD

-4684 NEARAIW
+4684 NEARRIW
-4691 NQSEISTMELV
+4691 HQSEISTMELV

-4799 SLSIMKFGENSREV
+4799 SLSIMKFGEHSREV
-4813 HSFDQPFSK
+4813 HSFEQQFSN

-4827 TFQWFDFQDTKTDVK
+4827 AFQWFDFQDTKTDVK

-4853 RSRSLSSNSDQWQL
+4853 RSRNISSNLDQWQL

-4898 VIIDGISSNESILD
+4898 VIIDGITSNESILD
-4912 MNQVNYIPDQYGN
+4912 MNQVNYVPDQYGN
-4925 PQLKINKYLDTFP
+4925 LQLKINRYLDTFP
-4938 FEFYVVVHD
+4938 FEFYVVVHN
-4947 ISELPEMLSIIL
+4947 ITELPEMLSIIL

-4966 VSS
+4966 ASS